1 VPERLKKVLADM
13 EDLSPVLRNC
23 SLISLWAQV
32 VDERVKK
39 NTDPVKIKN
48 RVLFVSTA
56 TPTWA
61 QELNFLK
68 SQIIKKLN
76 DLAGEQAIVDIRFKA
91 W

>member
-1 VPERLKKVLADM
+1 MPQRLKNVLAGM
-13 EDLSPVLRNC
+13 QDLSPTLRNC

-48 RVLFVSTA
+48 RVLYVSAA

-61 QELNFLK
+61 QELSFLK
-68 SQIIKKLN
+68 GQIMKKFN
-76 DLAGEQAIVDIRFKA
+76 DLAGEPAIVDIRFKA